1 MEYIPSY
8 RDQIQNG
15 SKHSW
20 RDELYHHGIKGMKWG
35 IRRPRNE
42 DGILVGAGKQLAATM
57 KARRRLKK
65 DAKVEYKRS
74 INKNK
79 QRLQEWSKKANAR
92 YDSDEQYRKSGE
104 IGREAEREV
113 AILKSSNKAAKQKYK
128 QTVNADKIAKA
139 KAKASKYQRAA
150 GRDSAL
156 RKHLRKQNLG
166 VRVATSYL
174 DLAAAG
180 NQAYNKIQANRYN
193 RRVNRLSN

>member
-15 SKHSW
+15 SEYSW

-42 DGILVGAGKQLAATM
+42 DGILVGAGKQLAATI
-57 KARRRLKK
+57 KARRQLKK
-65 DAKVEYKRS
+65 DAK
-74 INKNK
+74 
-79 QRLQEWSKKANAR
+79 QR
-92 YDSDEQYRKSGE
+92 Y
-104 IGREAEREV
+104 
-113 AILKSSNKAAKQKYK
+113 KQK
-128 QTVNADKIAKA
+128 VNADRIAKA
-139 KAKASKYQRAA
+139 KVKATKYQRAA

-156 RKHLRKQNLG
+156 RDHLRKQNLG

-180 NQAYNKIQANRYN
+180 NQVYNTIQANRYN
-193 RRVNRLSN
+193 HRVNRLSN